1 MMTDKEKCKQKAQAL
16 VDELTALYGI
26 EFHYYL
32 IAGSDECFDIR
43 RYGSPTIYISGG
55 IHDDTYYVDIWEHEH
70 SKEQLYSSYYE
81 RIPKPV
87 MILVLDK
94 LLNRKA
100 LPTKQMEL
108 F

>member
-1 MMTDKEKCKQKAQAL
+1 MMTDRDKCKQKAQAL

-26 EFHYYL
+26 EFHYL
-32 IAGSDECFDIR
+32 IAGADECFDIR

-55 IHDDTYYVDIWEHEH
+55 INTDTYYVDIWEHEH
-70 SKEQLYSSYYE
+70 SKGQLYTSGYE
-81 RIPKPV
+81 SIPKPV

-100 LPTKQMEL
+100 NPTKQMEL